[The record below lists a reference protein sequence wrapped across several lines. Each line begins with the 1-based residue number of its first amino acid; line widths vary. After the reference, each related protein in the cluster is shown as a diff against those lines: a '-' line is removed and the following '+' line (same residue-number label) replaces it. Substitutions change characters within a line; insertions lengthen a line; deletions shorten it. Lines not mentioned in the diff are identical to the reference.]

1 MYSTKDLMT
10 QIVIGHFRVPE
21 FHFQH
26 EAKCKTFPVK
36 MSFICMTIKNHVH
49 INSATSFPGGERTW
63 ERGWSIVSHLASVW
77 NRGLEQIGDGLFL
90 NWYSEGFLSTE
101 LFEGGNN
108 SQTSRAKP
116 RIKSSPVSPPMEVT
130 LFGEEI
136 RLLRT
141 FQCEVE
147 RIGVHFVI
155 SESSEDC
162 EETLVFVHRVPSV
175 LVEREVSEVKRG
187 RPSVAVSK
195 VKVIAFVRTQ
205 PNLVFLWH

>member
-1 MYSTKDLMT
+1 M
-10 QIVIGHFRVPE
+10 
-21 FHFQH
+21 
-26 EAKCKTFPVK
+26 
-36 MSFICMTIKNHVH
+36 IC
-49 INSATSFPGGERTW
+49 
-63 ERGWSIVSHLASVW
+63 
-77 NRGLEQIGDGLFL
+77 D
-90 NWYSEGFLSTE
+90 GFLSTE

-108 SQTSRAKP
+108 NQTSSAKP

-147 RIGVHFVI
+147 RIGIHVVI
-155 SESSEDC
+155 SESCEDS

-187 RPSVAVSK
+187 RSPVAVSK
-195 VKVIAFVRTQ
+195 VKVIALVRTH
-205 PNLVFLWH
+205 PNLVFLWHKGRNIRAITGNCKLAAPINFIRGTSAGKVDFFRLDFVSVIFP